1 MKVESIL
8 DLVGDTP
15 MVAINELSP
24 NKNVKIYLKLDGQ
37 NPGGSI
43 KDRAAIA
50 MIDAAEKS
58 GDLKPGGTV
67 LESSSGNTAIGLAL
81 VCKLKGYR
89 LVIVLSENVTQERKE
104 LLAV

>member
-67 LESSSGNTAIGLAL
+67 LESSIGNTAIGLAL
-81 VCKLKGYR
+81 VCKLKGY
-89 LVIVLSENVTQERKE
+89 VRKCYTGT
-104 LLAV
+104 